1 VCDMRVL
8 RRHDRKTHQAAQ
20 GMEVEIDAKKAKSEA
35 EDKLSV
41 NGVRT
46 ILQVLEEQ
54 GRRMDELARHVERL
68 EQGLLREQVFN
79 T

>member
-1 VCDMRVL
+1 MRVL
-8 RRHDRKTHQAAQ
+8 RRHDRKSYQAAQ
-20 GMEVEIDAKKAKSEA
+20 EMEVEMDANKAKSEA
-35 EDKLSV
+35 EDKLSG

-54 GRRMDELARHVERL
+54 GRRMESLARHVERL

>member
-1 VCDMRVL
+1 M
-8 RRHDRKTHQAAQ
+8 
-20 GMEVEIDAKKAKSEA
+20 DANKAKSEA
-35 EDKLSV
+35 EDKLSG

-46 ILQVLEEQ
+46 ILQVLEEH
-54 GRRMDELARHVERL
+54 GRRMESLARHVERL